1 MKDKNMK
8 KNKKDKSANWL
19 VNRSIRF
26 DKKKISQA
34 EKLGVLDQLPEKC
47 REQLDQ
53 LLSVKK

>member
-34 EKLGVLDQLPEKC
+34 EKLGVLDKLPEKC